1 MSGPRPKLGC
11 DASLHVQQ
19 AEAGCVFLA
28 SGTAHGFALS
38 STGWALPSS
47 NGNDQ
52 RCDERALMTTL
63 LQFADTAPQTLE
75 GRFERFEDIV
85 ERLDAIGLRFERWTA
100 SQPLEADASSEEILA
115 AYAADIERLK
125 RERGYKTADVV
136 RMKRAPDDAG
146 WAAKAAAA
154 RVKFLEEHTHSEDE
168 VRFFVEGS
176 GMFCFHL
183 QGLVHLLVCER
194 GDLLSVP
201 AGTRHWFD
209 MGSDPAFCAIRL
221 FGSEAGWVA
230 DFTGDKLSADFCSYD
245 QVRAQYATSD
255 QLRGA

>member
-1 MSGPRPKLGC
+1 
-11 DASLHVQQ
+11 
-19 AEAGCVFLA
+19 
-28 SGTAHGFALS
+28 
-38 STGWALPSS
+38 
-47 NGNDQ
+47 
-52 RCDERALMTTL
+52 MTTL
-63 LQFADTAPQTLE
+63 VQFADTAPRALV
-75 GRFERFEDIV
+75 GHFERFEDIV
-85 ERLDAIGLRFERWTA
+85 QRLDAIGVRFERWQA
-100 SQPLEADASSEEILA
+100 SQPLAADASSEAILA

-136 RMKRAPDDAG
+136 RLKRNPDDTG
-146 WAAKAAAA
+146 WTEKAAAA
-154 RVKFLEEHTHSEDE
+154 RGKFLDEHTHSEDE

-209 MGSDPAFCAIRL
+209 MGTEPAFCAIRV

-230 DFTGDKLSADFCSYD
+230 DFTGDKLSADFRSYD
-245 QVRAQYATSD
+245 QVRAEFIPQDSTRSP
-255 QLRGA
+255 

>member
-1 MSGPRPKLGC
+1 
-11 DASLHVQQ
+11 
-19 AEAGCVFLA
+19 
-28 SGTAHGFALS
+28 
-38 STGWALPSS
+38 
-47 NGNDQ
+47 
-52 RCDERALMTTL
+52 MTTL
-63 LQFADTAPQTLE
+63 LQFADTAPQTLV
-75 GRFERFEDIV
+75 GRFERLEDIV
-85 ERLDAIGLRFERWTA
+85 ARLSALGVRFERWQA
-100 SQPLEADASSEEILA
+100 SQPLEADASSDAILA

-136 RMKRAPDDAG
+136 RLKRNPEDAG
-146 WAAKAAAA
+146 WAQKAAAA
-154 RVKFLEEHTHSEDE
+154 RGKFLDEHTHSEDE

-183 QGLVHLLVCER
+183 QSLVHLLVCER

-245 QVRAQYATSD
+245 QVRAEYSARD
-255 QLRGA
+255 PRRGV